1 MVKGFS
7 LNLNQYRN
15 AHFYKLNNAKVEYK
29 AVMRSQIELLPEL
42 PIIRLTYVVYPKTS
56 REFDISN
63 VCSIVDKFFSDALVE
78 LGKLPDDN
86 FKYLPEVVYKFG
98 EKDKDNPRVEIII
111 ETLESSIDTI

>member
-15 AHFYKLNNAKVEYK
+15 AHFYKLNNAKIEYK
-29 AVMRSQIELLPEL
+29 AIMRGQIELLPEL
-42 PIIRLTYVVYPKTS
+42 PIIKLTYVFYPKTS
-56 REFDISN
+56 RKFDISN

-86 FKYLPEVVYKFG
+86 FKYIPEISYKIG

-111 ETLESSIDTI
+111 ETLESSIDTV

>member
-15 AHFYKLNNAKVEYK
+15 AHFYKLNNAKIEYK
-29 AVMRSQIELLPEL
+29 A
-42 PIIRLTYVVYPKTS
+42 IIKLTYVVYPKTS

-86 FKYLPEVVYKFG
+86 FKYIPEISYKIG

-111 ETLESSIDTI
+111 ETLESSIDTV

>member
-15 AHFYKLNNAKVEYK
+15 AHFYKLNNAKIEYK
-29 AVMRSQIELLPEL
+29 AFMRSQIELLPEL
-42 PIIRLTYVVYPKTS
+42 PAIRLTYVVYPKTN

-86 FKYLPEVVYKFG
+86 FKFISEVVYKFG

-111 ETLESSIDTI
+111 ETLESSIDTQ